1 VRLVAGKT
9 PDDSPRTS
17 ARENWRARAAVGVVI
32 ALGAAYVVM
41 DFLGLREPSGPVPGW
56 VFLLMLVGALI
67 LATYAAILTATTQRR
82 A

>member
-1 VRLVAGKT
+1 
-9 PDDSPRTS
+9 
-17 ARENWRARAAVGVVI
+17 
-32 ALGAAYVVM
+32 M